1 MVGKINIK
9 SIYKPKEKNFFVGA
23 FKGEVRKV
31 KAIYSKALNT
41 HEGNQIDR
49 KMIQEICGPIP
60 HNQDALVA
68 ISRGERPDSDLRN
81 QILYVKIV

>member
-23 FKGEVRKV
+23 FKGEVNKV
-31 KAIYSKALNT
+31 KAIYSKALNAR
-41 HEGNQIDR
+41 EGNQTDR

-60 HNQDALVA
+60 PNQDALVA
-68 ISRGERPDSDLRN
+68 VARGERPDSNLQN
-81 QILYVKIV
+81 QILVIRII